1 MRRHL
6 PAFYKVAKKRNN
18 APLTSL
24 FSSPQ
29 TDSLPDIENILRIS
43 LECKAL
49 LNALHVDSS
58 PRQIQRDSEDASGE
72 VGMLANKVFESL
84 CKLAL
89 VFVTKTQLTCFN
101 QSQ

>member
-72 VGMLANKVFESL
+72 VRMLANKVLRVCVNLLWFL
-84 CKLAL
+84 
-89 VFVTKTQLTCFN
+89 
-101 QSQ
+101 